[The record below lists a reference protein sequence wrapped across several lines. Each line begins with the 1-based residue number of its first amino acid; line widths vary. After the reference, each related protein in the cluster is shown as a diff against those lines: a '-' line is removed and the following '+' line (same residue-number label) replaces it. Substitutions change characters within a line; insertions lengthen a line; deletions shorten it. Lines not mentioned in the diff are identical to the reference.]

1 MRDACRYESW
11 HNRRVSLLLQATAAF
26 GLEAVVGREL
36 TALGLPPVATE
47 DGRVRFLGTPAD
59 IARANL
65 WLRAADR
72 VQVVAEEF
80 DCRDFGDFFD
90 AVRAVDWT
98 RWVAYDA
105 AFPVSASSVRSKLS
119 HVPTLQKL
127 AKKAIAACLCE
138 ARGGPQGSEVPETGP
153 PVPVEVNVRKDH
165 VSLLLDTTGE
175 GLHKRGYRDLT
186 GPAPLKETL
195 AAGVVL
201 LSVWTRGRPL
211 LDPCCGTG
219 TLPIEAALIGRDIAP
234 GRHRT
239 FAAEA
244 WPLVQPAAWAEQRDA
259 ADAAVLPPLD
269 SPLQGGDVDAN
280 AVSAARRHAARAGV
294 GDDIHFQQR
303 PIADAGAKGTHGVLL
318 ANPPYGDRMGDADA
332 VHADLAGLYNRLDGW
347 SAAVLTPHPG
357 FAKLVGR
364 KAARRRKLYNGPLAC
379 TLHQYLGPKPPSLR
393 RDGA

>member
-1 MRDACRYESW
+1 M
-11 HNRRVSLLLQATAAF
+11 LLLQATAAF

-47 DGRVRFLGTPAD
+47 DGRVRFLGGPAD
-59 IARANL
+59 IVKANL

-80 DCRDFGDFFD
+80 DCRDLGDFFE

-98 RWVAYDA
+98 RWVPYDA
-105 AFPVSASSVRSKLS
+105 AFPVAASSVRSKLS

-127 AKKAIAACLCE
+127 AKKAIAARLCD
-138 ARGGPQGSEVPETGP
+138 ARDQPEGSEVPEPGP

-175 GLHKRGYRDLT
+175 GLHRRGYRDLT

-195 AAGVVL
+195 AAGIVL
-201 LSVWTRGRPL
+201 LSVWSRGRPL

-219 TLPIEAALIGRDIAP
+219 TLPIEAALIGRNLAP
-234 GRHRT
+234 GRRRA

-244 WPLVQPAAWAEQRDA
+244 WPLVPPEVWNAERDA
-259 ADAAVLPPLD
+259 ADAAVLPPLE
-269 SPLQGGDVDAN
+269 SPLQGGDIDAN
-280 AVSAARRHAARAGV
+280 AVSAARRHADRAGV
-294 GDDIHFQQR
+294 GDDVHFQQR
-303 PIADAGAKGTHGVLL
+303 PIAEAGAKGAHGVLL
-318 ANPPYGDRMGDADA
+318 ANPPYGERMGDADA
-332 VHADLAGLYNRLDGW
+332 VHADLAALLKRLDGW
-347 SAAVLTPHPG
+347 SAAVITPHPR
-357 FAKLVGR
+357 FQRLVGR